1 MHSTVLNFPICRP
14 RLLFPVSAGIAPS
27 VWRLAFLESEQR
39 CFPRRTLR
47 DVWFSR
53 DTVTAAMRVDFEIC
67 DRSLACVEENPAW
80 QPDSERRDVVK
91 GDAFSYPPRGLRRED
106 AARYVGVGLTK
117 FDQMVADS
125 RMPKP
130 KKVDGRVVW
139 DRIKLD
145 AAFTDL
151 PGDDEENIVDFLRQ
165 RKHRGQ

>member
-1 MHSTVLNFPICRP
+1 M
-14 RLLFPVSAGIAPS
+14 
-27 VWRLAFLESEQR
+27 
-39 CFPRRTLR
+39 
-47 DVWFSR
+47 
-53 DTVTAAMRVDFEIC
+53 
-67 DRSLACVEENPAW
+67 
-80 QPDSERRDVVK
+80 K